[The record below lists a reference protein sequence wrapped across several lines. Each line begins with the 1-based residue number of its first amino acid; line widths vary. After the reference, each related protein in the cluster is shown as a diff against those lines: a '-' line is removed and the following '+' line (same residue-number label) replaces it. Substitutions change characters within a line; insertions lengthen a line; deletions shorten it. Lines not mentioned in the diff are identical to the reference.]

1 MGNLGPLELILI
13 LVIVVLLF
21 GAKRLPDTAKS
32 VGQSLKIF
40 KKSISDDD
48 DKPAEPRQVTST
60 TDTTPPPVR
69 VDVPVEDPNRTEH

>member
-1 MGNLGPLELILI
+1 MGNLGPMELTLI

-40 KKSISDDD
+40 KKSIKDDE
-48 DKPAEPRQVTST
+48 DKAAEPREVTST
-60 TDTTPPPVR
+60 TDTTPPVR
-69 VDVPVEDPNRTEH
+69 VDVRVEDPNRTEH